1 MTGTDLSSAGR
12 FSQAEDRF
20 FFNKHLHAPLIEA
33 ARVGSRV
40 VDRFIIPLIFG
51 SVSSLLLN
59 PTISS

>member
-1 MTGTDLSSAGR
+1 MIGSDVSSAGR

-20 FFNKHLHAPLIEA
+20 FFNKHLQTPLIEA

-51 SVSSLLLN
+51 SASSLLLN
-59 PTISS
+59 P